1 MPCVVSRATAAMIE
15 PEQGI
20 GTLVVVNVVVIQ
32 AVENKPSAV
41 CTLGVYLAPS
51 LIFDLTKLGNRY

>member
-1 MPCVVSRATAAMIE
+1 MIE